1 MEFKKLFE
9 PIKIGPV
16 EIKNRIVM
24 APMNV
29 HMANADGSVSEQE
42 LCYYAA
48 RAKGGVGLIYYGCV
62 LASQRAWEQHGLMID
77 SLFDPGRHM
86 TGACD
91 MAETIHHFG
100 AKAFIQLSPG
110 FGRQQRYWRT
120 PLYSASG
127 GIPMD
132 AKLCEESTPDVLK
145 PYMGVKPD
153 IKLPY
158 TNVPREMT
166 VAEIKQDIA
175 DFIKAADL
183 AIVAG
188 FDGVETHSPHGYLL
202 HQFLSPRT
210 NKRTDEYGGSLEKRA
225 RFLLELIEG
234 LRDHFGP
241 DLPISVRLSG
251 AEHVEG
257 GITPEDMRKTAKL
270 CENAGANVISL
281 SDGCFEAFR
290 YFFPEKENTH
300 ILEEQGK
307 KLKKVVDIPIISFSI
322 HDPELAES
330 AIASGQTDMISMGR
344 QLIADPEWPNKVR
357 EGRIKDIVRCQREF
371 ACLASLYREGGIRC
385 IMNPNVGRERYMP
398 EYWPQKRSVRI
409 PETLARVRGIKQTYT
424 VSPTTGRKLKILD
437 QAP

>member
-1 MEFKKLFE
+1 MEFRKLFE

-48 RAKGGVGLIYYGCV
+48 RAKGGVGLIVYGCV
-62 LASQRAWEQHGLMID
+62 LSSKRAWEQHGLMID

-86 TGACD
+86 TGAGD

-132 AKLCEESTPDVLK
+132 AEKVLESTPDVLK
-145 PYMGVKPD
+145 PYLGVKPKMKAPFTD
-153 IKLPY
+153 
-158 TNVPREMT
+158 VPREMT
-166 VAEIKQDIA
+166 VDEIKQDIA
-175 DFIKAADL
+175 DYIKAADL

-188 FDGVETHSPHGYLL
+188 FDGIETHSPHGYLL

-210 NKRTDEYGGSLEKRA
+210 NKRTDMYGGSLENRA
-225 RFLLELIEG
+225 RFLIEIITA
-234 LRDHFGP
+234 LRDEFGP

-251 AEHVEG
+251 ADHVEG
-257 GITPEDMRKTAKL
+257 GITPEDMRVTAKMA
-270 CENAGANVISL
+270 EKAGANCIHL

-307 KLKKVVDIPIISFSI
+307 RLKSVVDVPIISFGI
-322 HDPELAES
+322 HDPELAEK
-330 AIASGQTDMISMGR
+330 AIREGETDMISAGR
-344 QLIADPEWPNKVR
+344 QFLADPEWVNKVK
-357 EGRIKDIVRCQREF
+357 EGRVKDIVRCQREF
-371 ACLASLYREGGIRC
+371 SCLVSLYREGGIRC
-385 IMNPNVGRERYMP
+385 IMNPNLGRERYMP
-398 EYWPQKRSVRI
+398 EYWPQRRSVRI
-409 PETLARVRGIKQTYT
+409 PETLARVRGIKQTHV
-424 VSPTTGRKLKILD
+424 VSPVTNAKLKMLD
-437 QAP
+437 